1 MIQYNSWKE
10 KWEME
15 RMAGNHIADLIGET
29 LPGVMEQLIREY
41 PPKEGDISRIM
52 QIPSSEIIKRMKEE
66 LIKKGI

>member
-1 MIQYNSWKE
+1 
-10 KWEME
+10 ME
-15 RMAGNHIADLIGET
+15 CGDHVADLIGET
-29 LPGVMEQLIREY
+29 LPEVMGQLIREY

>member
-1 MIQYNSWKE
+1 MIQYNGWKG

-15 RMAGNHIADLIGET
+15 RIAGNHVADLIGET
-29 LPGVMEQLIREY
+29 LPEVMEQLIWEY